1 MKLTSNQPLD
11 RIFEALFQPYSER
24 VPDVKRITHAMVK
37 RGMVSDQSD
46 IINDHVAFRTLG
58 VPHLGIQSFEKIFL
72 HHGYE
77 KKDHYFFEGKRLDA
91 YWYSPPEPH
100 YPRAFI
106 SELRV
111 EDLSSKTQSI
121 IHQYISHIDNDPVD
135 HIDLDDPVQVG
146 DFFHKPLW
154 DLVSYTDYS
163 SLLDESEYAAWVIYN
178 RYYLNHYTISVHELP
193 DGYDRLESFNTFL
206 KEIGVQL
213 NNSGGEIKVS
223 PDGLLRQTSS
233 VAGKVWAQFSDGVTA
248 EIPGSY
254 VEFAERGILPQYQK
268 LSLDQIQRAHRR
280 DGFATGNA
288 DKIFESTYTDQ
299 TNRPK

>member
-24 VPDVKRITHAMVK
+24 VPDVKRITNAMVK
-37 RGMVSDQSD
+37 RGMVSNQSD

-163 SLLDESEYAAWVIYN
+163 SLLDESEVGL
-178 RYYLNHYTISVHELP
+178 R
-193 DGYDRLESFNTFL
+193 RLFWPG
-206 KEIGVQL
+206 KE
-213 NNSGGEIKVS
+213 
-223 PDGLLRQTSS
+223 
-233 VAGKVWAQFSDGVTA
+233 
-248 EIPGSY
+248 Y
-254 VEFAERGILPQYQK
+254 RGISCGKSVQY
-268 LSLDQIQRAHRR
+268 LLYTRR
-280 DGFATGNA
+280 EALFAT
-288 DKIFESTYTDQ
+288 ESSYLFL
-299 TNRPK
+299 PPEK